1 MPLHNVTS
9 CENQQYRS
17 DSVFRIFV
25 VAGLCGAERP
35 DIPFDGESEWPVVG
49 EAFVD

>member
-1 MPLHNVTS
+1 MRQYQEELHL
-9 CENQQYRS
+9 
-17 DSVFRIFV
+17 FRAPV